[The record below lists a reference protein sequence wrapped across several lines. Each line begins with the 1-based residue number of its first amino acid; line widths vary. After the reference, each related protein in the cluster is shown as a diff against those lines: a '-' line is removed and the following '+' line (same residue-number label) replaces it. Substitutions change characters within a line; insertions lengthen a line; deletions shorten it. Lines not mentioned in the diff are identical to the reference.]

1 MKCVFC
7 GTDNPDGAL
16 FCKKCGKRQDGMATC
31 PSCGKDTPADGD
43 FCIYCGADLKAAA
56 VGGAGLNKSASNS
69 AGSGEVGAYPAANI
83 SESTASAYGYGTADE
98 SAHEAA
104 AAGYTVRGEGRTT
117 AVAAA
122 VKRALKVAAEA
133 FAVLS
138 ALIGFIFVFFIGN
151 DVSAGVG
158 GVTAGLGGGYNIF
171 YFFGDVYKNIESTLE
186 SSGLGSQSFANYSYM
201 TGAVAGTVCSA
212 LALAA
217 TVLLFIAT
225 AVRYVRKLLKLTQKS
240 ATGLAAATFF
250 SYAFG
255 VALFMMCVGGCT
267 EMEGGNVVVTVNGAT
282 VAGLV
287 LGGLFIVASAAS
299 AVVYGINKSN
309 AKRTALNGV
318 AGAVATVFAVIIAGV
333 AANGMFSITGNTG
346 YGENLHAMLGI
357 TEFFN
362 MLASY
367 SLTYYQNN
375 DDSGAKWEA
384 FIDMFN
390 AELVVNIVLLVFAV
404 VFCILAVVSVS
415 GIFSGFGKKMGGR
428 RAKILVVSGA
438 CAVVAGIMMIVS
450 DVLFVNWASEY
461 ISAGEYRVDVTVPVV
476 VMVFGVL
483 LILGTFIYYALMRR
497 EEKRERYGGVQRLPR
512 DGDAF

>member
-1 MKCVFC
+1 M
-7 GTDNPDGAL
+7 
-16 FCKKCGKRQDGMATC
+16 
-31 PSCGKDTPADGD
+31 
-43 FCIYCGADLKAAA
+43 
-56 VGGAGLNKSASNS
+56 
-69 AGSGEVGAYPAANI
+69 
-83 SESTASAYGYGTADE
+83 
-98 SAHEAA
+98 
-104 AAGYTVRGEGRTT
+104 
-117 AVAAA
+117 
-122 VKRALKVAAEA
+122 
-133 FAVLS
+133 
-138 ALIGFIFVFFIGN
+138 
-151 DVSAGVG
+151 
-158 GVTAGLGGGYNIF
+158 
-171 YFFGDVYKNIESTLE
+171 
-186 SSGLGSQSFANYSYM
+186 
-201 TGAVAGTVCSA
+201 CSA

-217 TVLLFIAT
+217 TVILFIAT
-225 AVRYVRKLLKLTQKS
+225 AVRYVRKLLKHTQKS

-250 SYAFG
+250 SYVFG

-333 AANGMFSITGNTG
+333 AANGMFGMTGNTG

-375 DDSGAKWEA
+375 DDSGAEWKA
-384 FIDMFN
+384 FTDMFN

-415 GIFSGFGKKMGGR
+415 GIFSGFGKKIGAR
-428 RAKILVVSGA
+428 QVKSLVASGTF
-438 CAVVAGIMMIVS
+438 AVVAGIIMIVS
-450 DVLFVNWASEY
+450 DVLFLNWVKGYDGSTEY
-461 ISAGEYRVDVTVPVV
+461 GAYVAVPVV
-476 VMVFGVL
+476 VMLFGLL
-483 LILGTFIYYALMRR
+483 LIVCACIYTRFLRR
-497 EEKRERYGGVQRLPR
+497 AEEEERYNGVQQSSRY
-512 DGDAF
+512 DNGY

>member
-16 FCKKCGKRQDGMATC
+16 FCKKCGKRLDGMTTC

-43 FCIYCGADLKAAA
+43 FCIYCGACLKRDGAKDCQLKAPARDGASDLHNNAYSAA
-56 VGGAGLNKSASNS
+56 AASESANS
-69 AGSGEVGAYPAANI
+69 AH
-83 SESTASAYGYGTADE
+83 GYGTADE
-98 SAHEAA
+98 SAREAA
-104 AAGYTVRGEGRTT
+104 AADYAVGEGRTT

-151 DVSAGVG
+151 DVSAGVS

-186 SSGLGSQSFANYSYM
+186 SSGLGSQNFVNYSY
-201 TGAVAGTVCSA
+201 TAAAVAGTVCSA

-217 TVLLFIAT
+217 TVILFIAT
-225 AVRYVRKLLKLTQKS
+225 AVRYVRKLLKHTQKS

-255 VALFMMCVGGCT
+255 VALFMMCVGGSA
-267 EMEGGNVVVTVNGAT
+267 EMEGGNMVVTVNGAT

-287 LGGLFIVASAAS
+287 LGGLFIAAS
-299 AVVYGINKSN
+299 AVSAVVCGINRSN
-309 AKRTALNGV
+309 AKQVALNGV
-318 AGAVATVFAVIIAGV
+318 TGTVAAVFAVIIAGV
-333 AANGMFSITGNTG
+333 AANGMFGMTGNTG
-346 YGENLHAMLGI
+346 CGENLHAMLGI

-362 MLASY
+362 MLGSY

-375 DDSGAKWEA
+375 DNSGAEWKA
-384 FIDMFN
+384 FTDMFN

-404 VFCILAVVSVS
+404 ALCVFAVISLS
-415 GIFSGFGKKMGGR
+415 GIFSGFGKKIGAR
-428 RAKILVVSGA
+428 RVKSLVACGV
-438 CAVVAGIMMIVS
+438 CAVIAGIIMIVS
-450 DVLFVNWASEY
+450 DVLFLNWVKGYDGSTEY
-461 ISAGEYRVDVTVPVV
+461 GAYVAVPVV
-476 VMVFGVL
+476 VMLFGLLLVACACVYAVL
-483 LILGTFIYYALMRR
+483 LRR
-497 EEKRERYGGVQRLPR
+497 AEEEERYNGVQQPPR
-512 DGDAF
+512 YDNGL

>member
-43 FCIYCGADLKAAA
+43 FCIYCGACLKRDGAKDCQLKAPARDGASDLHNNAYSAA
-56 VGGAGLNKSASNS
+56 
-69 AGSGEVGAYPAANI
+69 AA
-83 SESTASAYGYGTADE
+83 SESVSSAHGYGTADE
-98 SAHEAA
+98 SAREAA
-104 AAGYTVRGEGRTT
+104 AADYTVGEGRTT

-122 VKRALKVAAEA
+122 VKGALKVAAEA

-186 SSGLGSQSFANYSYM
+186 SSGLGSQNFVNYSY
-201 TGAVAGTVCSA
+201 TAAAVAGTVCSA

-217 TVLLFIAT
+217 TVILFIAT

-240 ATGLAAATFF
+240 VTGLAAATFF

-255 VALFMMCVGGCT
+255 VALFMMCVGGSA
-267 EMEGGNVVVTVNGAT
+267 EMEGGNMVVTVNGAT

-287 LGGLFIVASAAS
+287 LGGLFIVASAVS
-299 AVVYGINKSN
+299 AVVCGINRSN
-309 AKRTALNGV
+309 AKQVALNGV
-318 AGAVATVFAVIIAGV
+318 TGTVAAVFAVIIAGV
-333 AANGMFSITGNTG
+333 AANGMFGMTGNTG

-367 SLTYYQNN
+367 SLTYYHNN

-415 GIFSGFGKKMGGR
+415 GIFSGFGKKIGAR
-428 RAKILVVSGA
+428 RVKSLVASGIF
-438 CAVVAGIMMIVS
+438 AVVAGIIMIVS
-450 DVLFVNWASEY
+450 EVLFLNWVKGYNGSTEY
-461 ISAGEYRVDVTVPVV
+461 GAYVAVPAV
-476 VMVFGVL
+476 VMLFGLL
-483 LILGTFIYYALMRR
+483 LIVCACIYTRFLRR
-497 EEKRERYGGVQRLPR
+497 EEEEERYNGVQQSSRYDNGL
-512 DGDAF
+512 

>member
-16 FCKKCGKRQDGMATC
+16 FCKKCGKRLDGMTTC

-43 FCIYCGADLKAAA
+43 FCIYCGA
-56 VGGAGLNKSASNS
+56 GLRSADAKSAGPDEP
-69 AGSGEVGAYPAANI
+69 AAERTDGKFYAYPAADTR
-83 SESTASAYGYGTADE
+83 EGAPSAWVYGSVNEPVREVSAADY
-98 SAHEAA
+98 AA
-104 AAGYTVRGEGRTT
+104 RGEGGT
-117 AVAAA
+117 AFATAA
-122 VKRALKVAAEA
+122 VKGVLKVAAEA

-186 SSGLGSQSFANYSYM
+186 SSGLGSQNFVNYSY
-201 TGAVAGTVCSA
+201 TAAAVAGTVCSA

-217 TVLLFIAT
+217 TVILFIAT

-255 VALFMMCVGGCT
+255 VALFMMCVGGSA
-267 EMEGGNVVVTVNGAT
+267 EMEGGNMVVTVNGAT

-287 LGGLFIVASAAS
+287 LGGLFIVASAVS
-299 AVVYGINKSN
+299 AVVCGINRSN
-309 AKRTALNGV
+309 AKQVALNGV
-318 AGAVATVFAVIIAGV
+318 TGTVAAVFAVIIAGV
-333 AANGMFSITGNTG
+333 AANGMFGMTGNTG
-346 YGENLHAMLGI
+346 YGENLHATLGI

-367 SLTYYQNN
+367 SLTYYHNN

-415 GIFSGFGKKMGGR
+415 GIFSGFGKKIGAR
-428 RAKILVVSGA
+428 RVKSLVASGIF
-438 CAVVAGIMMIVS
+438 AVVAGIIMIVS
-450 DVLFVNWASEY
+450 EVLFLNWVKGYNGSTEY
-461 ISAGEYRVDVTVPVV
+461 GAYVAVPVV
-476 VMVFGVL
+476 VMLFGLL
-483 LILGTFIYYALMRR
+483 LIVCACIYTRFLRR
-497 EEKRERYGGVQRLPR
+497 EEEEERYNGVQQPPR
-512 DGDAF
+512 YDNGL

>member
-56 VGGAGLNKSASNS
+56 VGGAGLNKPA
-69 AGSGEVGAYPAANI
+69 AEREGRGKVETYTAANI
-83 SESTASAYGYGTADE
+83 PEGANSAHGYGTADE

-104 AAGYTVRGEGRTT
+104 AADYAVGEGRTT

-122 VKRALKVAAEA
+122 VMRVLKVAAEA
-133 FAVLS
+133 FAVLA
-138 ALIGFIFVFFIGN
+138 ALVGAIFVFFIGYTVSA
-151 DVSAGVG
+151 DVSGATIGF
-158 GVTAGLGGGYNIF
+158 GGGGDIF
-171 YFFGDVYKNIESTLE
+171 YFFGDVYKDIESVLE

-201 TGAVAGTVCSA
+201 TGAVVGTVCSA

-217 TVLLFIAT
+217 TVMLFIAT
-225 AVRYVRKLLKLTQKS
+225 VVRYVRKLLKHTQKS

-250 SYAFG
+250 SYVCG
-255 VALFMMCVGGCT
+255 VALFMLCTGGSVSVGG
-267 EMEGGNVVVTVNGAT
+267 EEVVTALNG
-282 VAGLV
+282 VSIAGLV
-287 LGGLFIVASAAS
+287 LGGVFIVASVISSVVCGADGADVRQTVINGVCGAAS
-299 AVVYGINKSN
+299 
-309 AKRTALNGV
+309 
-318 AGAVATVFAVIIAGV
+318 TVFLLVIAGV
-333 AANGMFSITGNTG
+333 AAYGVFGLAMDAGNGRDMVTT
-346 YGENLHAMLGI
+346 LGM
-357 TEFFN
+357 TELFI
-362 MLASY
+362 MLATLSRSY
-367 SLTYYQNN
+367 YVGNIFGNMYNS
-375 DDSGAKWEA
+375 
-384 FIDMFN
+384 
-390 AELVVNIVLLVFAV
+390 ELVVNIVLLVFAIA
-404 VFCILAVVSVS
+404 FCIFAVISLS

>member
-56 VGGAGLNKSASNS
+56 ASAAGLNKSASNS
-69 AGSGEVGAYPAANI
+69 AGSGEVGAYTAANI
-83 SESTASAYGYGTADE
+83 PEGANSAHGYGTADE

-104 AAGYTVRGEGRTT
+104 AADYAVGEGRTT

-133 FAVLS
+133 FTVLS

-151 DVSAGVG
+151 DVSAGVS

-171 YFFGDVYKNIESTLE
+171 YFFGDAYKNIEAMLE
-186 SSGLGSQSFANYSYM
+186 SYGVGYQNFVNYSYI
-201 TGAVAGTVCSA
+201 TAAVAGTVCSA

-217 TVLLFIAT
+217 TVILFIAT
-225 AVRYVRKLLKLTQKS
+225 AVRYVRKLLKHMQKS

-250 SYAFG
+250 SYVFG

-267 EMEGGNVVVTVNGAT
+267 KMEGGNVVVTVNGAT

-309 AKRTALNGV
+309 AKQVALNGV
-318 AGAVATVFAVIIAGV
+318 TGAVAAVFAVIIAGV
-333 AANGMFSITGNTG
+333 AANGMFGMTGNTG
-346 YGENLHAMLGI
+346 YGENLHATLGI

-375 DDSGAKWEA
+375 DNSGAEWKA
-384 FIDMFN
+384 FTDMFN

-415 GIFSGFGKKMGGR
+415 GIFSGFGKKIGAR
-428 RAKILVVSGA
+428 QVKSLVASGTF
-438 CAVVAGIMMIVS
+438 AVVAGIIMIVS
-450 DVLFVNWASEY
+450 DVLFLNWVKGYDGSTEY
-461 ISAGEYRVDVTVPVV
+461 GAYVAVPVV
-476 VMVFGVL
+476 VMLFGLL
-483 LILGTFIYYALMRR
+483 LIVCACIYTRFLRR
-497 EEKRERYGGVQRLPR
+497 EEEEERYNGVQQPSRYDNGL
-512 DGDAF
+512 

>member
-31 PSCGKDTPADGD
+31 PSCGKDTPADGG
-43 FCIYCGADLKAAA
+43 FCIYCGPDLKAAA
-56 VGGAGLNKSASNS
+56 VGGAGLNKPA
-69 AGSGEVGAYPAANI
+69 AERAERVKVEAYTAANI
-83 SESTASAYGYGTADE
+83 PEGAASAHGYGTADE

-104 AAGYTVRGEGRTT
+104 AADYAVGEGRTT

-151 DVSAGVG
+151 DVSAGVS

-186 SSGLGSQSFANYSYM
+186 SSGLGSQNFVNYSY
-201 TGAVAGTVCSA
+201 TAAAVVGTVCSA

-217 TVLLFIAT
+217 TVMLFIAT
-225 AVRYVRKLLKLTQKS
+225 VVRYVRKLLKHTQKS

-255 VALFMMCVGGCT
+255 VALFMMCVGGSA
-267 EMEGGNVVVTVNGAT
+267 EMEGGNMVVTVNGAT

-287 LGGLFIVASAAS
+287 LGGLFIVASAVS
-299 AVVYGINKSN
+299 AVVCGINRSN
-309 AKRTALNGV
+309 AKQVALNGV
-318 AGAVATVFAVIIAGV
+318 TGTVAAVFAVIIAGV
-333 AANGMFSITGNTG
+333 AANGMFGMTGNTG

-367 SLTYYQNN
+367 SLTYYHNN

-415 GIFSGFGKKMGGR
+415 GIFSGFGKKIGAR
-428 RAKILVVSGA
+428 RVKSLVASGIF
-438 CAVVAGIMMIVS
+438 AVVAGIIMIVS
-450 DVLFVNWASEY
+450 EVLFLNWVKGYNGSTEY
-461 ISAGEYRVDVTVPVV
+461 GAYVAVPVV
-476 VMVFGVL
+476 VMLFGLL
-483 LILGTFIYYALMRR
+483 LIVCACIYTRFLRR
-497 EEKRERYGGVQRLPR
+497 EEEEERYNGVQQPPR
-512 DGDAF
+512 YDNGL